1 MEGARNIGP
10 TAIRITPDL
19 KSWIKKLSK
28 ENHRSMGSEI
38 NVILEKYRKKH
49 DSKDA

>member
-19 KSWIKKLSK
+19 KNWIKKLSK